1 MKLIPNAKRVL
12 TRAYAMWAFYVA
24 MIFSVLDA
32 VQPGVAALLPTV
44 ADLIPQSTY
53 RTIAFISGILVPV
66 LRVID
71 QGIATG
77 KQAAKDAQ

>member
-12 TRAYAMWAFYVA
+12 TRAYSMWAFYVA
-24 MIFSVLDA
+24 LIFAVLDA

-44 ADLIPQSTY
+44 ADLIPPATY
-53 RTIAFISGILVPV
+53 RAIAFVSGILVPL
-66 LRVID
+66 LRVVD